1 MGGGGRG
8 GEDREKKGECKTEKN
23 EREIC
28 HAGDPLK
35 MAALSYS
42 EAPSTEEKSSLI
54 FTEF

>member
-1 MGGGGRG
+1 MGGGGG
-8 GEDREKKGECKTEKN
+8 GGKTERKKGECKTEKN
-23 EREIC
+23 DREIC